1 MAVGWWIPELSLTNF
16 PCLSPTFAFIHRPIS
31 SLPWT
36 HLFFFLQH
44 MIFLETNISRLPQL
58 AALAQVRRLDQL
70 TIHPEGNPVVSLALW
85 RSFVI
90 YRLHHFNLQRINGQE
105 VRTGS
110 LFIAVQPPLYDS
122 WRLSKFYPYFKGIQC
137 IFLFLYK
144 KEFVI

>member
-1 MAVGWWIPELSLTNF
+1 MDTCALTDKYSLFVTDFCLYPSTHFLTPLF
-16 PCLSPTFAFIHRPIS
+16 P
-31 SLPWT
+31 
-36 HLFFFLQH
+36 FLQH

-105 VRTGS
+105 VRTSS
-110 LFIAVQPPLYDS
+110 LFIAVLPPLYDS
-122 WRLSKFYPYFKGIQC
+122 FRRNKFYQYFKGIQC
-137 IFLFLYK
+137 VFFFFCTK
-144 KEFVI
+144 KYLSFKYRII